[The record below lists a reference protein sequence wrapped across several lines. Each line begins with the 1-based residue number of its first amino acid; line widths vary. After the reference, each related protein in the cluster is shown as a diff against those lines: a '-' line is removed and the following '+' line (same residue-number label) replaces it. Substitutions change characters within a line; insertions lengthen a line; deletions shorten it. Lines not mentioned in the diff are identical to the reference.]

1 MKSFYFRLTT
11 NNNSTM
17 MRSKQ
22 SLHTEVMRVRVRLRL
37 AGVCPGLGQA
47 GDFTEP
53 GGASRRLPVT
63 SQRWAEQWWGRG
75 WRAPTSYQ
83 PQWQQEQSA
92 ETRDTNTE
100 VSESVIFCLSSHHPK
115 NTQKQGWSEDQWSGR
130 NIYRESHQFL
140 LHWPDRIS
148 SDNILQASDT
158 VTSTRNQVNIP
169 KIYLEPHF

>member
-1 MKSFYFRLTT
+1 
-11 NNNSTM
+11 

-22 SLHTEVMRVRVRLRL
+22 SLHTEVMRVRVQLRL
-37 AGVCPGLGQA
+37 AWVWPGLGQA

-75 WRAPTSYQ
+75 WHAPTSYQ

-100 VSESVIFCLSSHHPK
+100 VSESVIFYLSSHHPK

-169 KIYLEPHF
+169 KIYLEPRF